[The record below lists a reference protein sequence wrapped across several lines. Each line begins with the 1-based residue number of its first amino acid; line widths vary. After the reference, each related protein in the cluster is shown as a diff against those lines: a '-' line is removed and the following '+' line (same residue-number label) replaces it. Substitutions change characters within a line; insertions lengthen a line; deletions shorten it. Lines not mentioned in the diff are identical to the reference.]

1 MNFRA
6 FAQETKPYFIR
17 ITVEKIRLG
26 NDSLKFQKPKT
37 LYVTTTGKP
46 DTTEITTIKG
56 TRIAIV
62 TEVRKIMVG
71 KTVRYQIGY
80 SWHKRKGSKWELI
93 RHFGYV
99 DRYSL
104 LNKPD
109 EVKNSKSMKPAREQF
124 YCSIGEPM
132 VFSCSFRMDVYV
144 NK

>member
-80 SWHKRKGSKWELI
+80 SWHKRNGSKWELI

-132 VFSCSFRMDVYV
+132 VFSCSFRMDVYM